1 MSETIESILQERRVF
16 EPSAGFSA
24 AAHVSSF
31 EEYRSQ
37 YERSLSDPE
46 GFWGE
51 AARELHWFRPWDR
64 VLEWNEPFAKWFSG
78 GQTNA
83 AYNCLDLQV
92 ERGLGDKVAFHWE
105 GEPGDRRTLTYAEM
119 LSEVSRFANGLKSL
133 GVKQGDIVAIY
144 LPLIPEAIIAMLAC
158 ARLGAPH
165 TVVFGGFSSNAL
177 TDRIRDTS
185 ARYVI
190 TADGGWRRGAI
201 LPLKPAVD
209 EALERTDSVEKV
221 IVVQRAGNDVRLE
234 PGRDVWFHDVV
245 KGQSDECPAVPVD
258 AEHPL
263 FILYTSGSTG
273 KPKGI
278 LHTTGGYQV
287 FAQQTSRLVFDL
299 KPEDVFWCTADIGWV
314 TGHTY
319 TVYGPMA
326 NGATQVIYEGVP
338 TQPHAGRM
346 WEMVERYG
354 VTIYY
359 TAPTAIRAFM
369 KLGEE
374 HPAKYD
380 LSSLRLIG
388 SVGEPINPEAWT
400 WYRRVI
406 GGDRTP
412 VIDTWWQTETGGI
425 MITTLPGAM
434 PAKPGSAGLPLYGV
448 DPAVVDADGN
458 EQPVDAGGFLVVRRP
473 WPGMMR
479 TVWGD
484 DDRYRAQ
491 YWGEVPGTYFAGDGC
506 RRDADGYFW
515 IMGRVDDVVNVS
527 GHRLGTMEIE
537 SALVSHPLVAEAAVV
552 GRPDELR
559 GQSIVAF
566 VTLEGNREGSAALLA
581 ELRDHVAR
589 EIGAIAKPDDI
600 RFAAGLPKTRS
611 GKIMRRLLRNIAAG
625 EDTTGDISTLEDRSV
640 VEALLKSVKDG

>member
-1 MSETIESILQERRVF
+1 MAETIQSVLDERRVF
-16 EPSAGFSA
+16 EPDPEFSA
-24 AAHVSSF
+24 QANVSSM
-31 EEYRSQ
+31 EEYREQ
-37 YERSLSDPE
+37 HRRSLADPE
-46 GFWGE
+46 GFWAE
-51 AARELHWFRPWDR
+51 AARELHWFRPWDS
-64 VLEWNEPFAKWFSG
+64 VLNWNEPFAEWFSG

-105 GEPGDRRTLTYAEM
+105 GEPGDRRTLTYSDM
-119 LSEVSRFANGLKSL
+119 LTEVSRFANGLKSL
-133 GVKQGDIVAIY
+133 GVKKGDRVAIY

-165 TVVFGGFSSNAL
+165 TVVFGGFSSSAL
-177 TDRIRDTS
+177 TDRITDTG
-185 ARYVI
+185 ARFVV
-190 TADGGWRRGAI
+190 TADGGYRRGAV

-209 EALERTDSVEKV
+209 EALQRTDTVEKV
-221 IVVQRAGNDVRLE
+221 VVVKRAGNNIGWTE
-234 PGRDVWFHDVV
+234 GRDEWYHDLVSA
-245 KGQSDECPAVPVD
+245 QSSDCPAEPVD

-287 FAQQTSRLVFDL
+287 FTQQTAKQVFDL
-299 KPEDVFWCTADIGWV
+299 KPDDVFWCTADIGWV
-314 TGHTY
+314 TGHSY

-338 TQPHAGRM
+338 TEPHPGRM

-374 HPAKYD
+374 HPAAHD

-388 SVGEPINPEAWT
+388 SVGEPINPEAWM

-412 VIDTWWQTETGGI
+412 VVDTWWQTETGGI
-425 MITTLPGAM
+425 MLTTLPGAM
-434 PAKPGSAGLPLYGV
+434 PAKPGAAGLPLYGV
-448 DPAVVDADGN
+448 DPDIVDADGN
-458 EQPVDAGGFLVVRRP
+458 SQTGDDGGFLIIRKP
-473 WPGMMR
+473 WPGMLR
-479 TVWGD
+479 TIWGD

-491 YWGEVPGTYFAGDGC
+491 YWDEIPGSYFAGDGS
-506 RRDADGYFW
+506 RRDRDGYYW

-537 SALVSHPLVAEAAVV
+537 SALVSHPLVAEAAAV
-552 GRPDELR
+552 GRPDELK
-559 GQSIVAF
+559 GQAIVVF
-566 VTLEGNREGSAALLA
+566 VTLEGTHQGSPDLLK
-581 ELRDHVAR
+581 ELRDHVAK
-589 EIGAIAKPDDI
+589 EIGAIAKPDEI
-600 RFAAGLPKTRS
+600 RFTAGLPKTRS

-625 EDTTGDISTLEDRSV
+625 EDATGDTSTLEDRSV
-640 VEALLKSVKDG
+640 VDALLGNKGS